1 MSTESGKRLR
11 SWGHSAGAEAP
22 YFFVAVTARL
32 KSRPFKTKSA
42 RRIAAEVEVG
52 LKQHLLKIG
61 SVNRTSLQC
70 VMAWLL

>member
-1 MSTESGKRLR
+1 VSTGSGKHLR
-11 SWGHSAGAEAP
+11 TWGHSGGAKAP
-22 YFFVAVTARL
+22 YHFEAVTARL
-32 KSRPFKTKSA
+32 KLRPFKTKSA